1 MNAADR
7 VVDPLFSLLSEVRD
21 IVDERVRPGVAP
33 TWAVARGWH
42 EFLLGLDESV
52 LRRAEREG
60 PAAVL
65 AEAPDAPAGLRELGG
80 QVAELIR
87 PYAAPAVPVPV
98 HLPAVDRVGRRKVR
112 QLTVLIDLLAPLLG
126 QARRVVDVGSGR
138 GHLARLCGEAWEREV
153 LGLERDPARVAVARA
168 LARPTGERH
177 EVRDLFRE
185 GLALEAHD
193 LALGLHACGEL
204 GELILR
210 AAVDAGAG
218 VALISCCF
226 QKIRGPTRP
235 PLSRAAGR
243 FGLVFRRPVL
253 ALANMTHRESTAEG
267 TLDEVLASR
276 EVRLALELLLTA
288 RGLDPR
294 RDKIMLAT
302 GRGLSYHGLPR
313 LAAAAFSRRGLAP
326 PTRAELD
333 DAGERA
339 RIEFARIRRFSQP
352 RTCWPVCWSSPWSGT
367 ARRSCASTAT
377 RPGWWWLS
385 TRRPRRATCS

>member
-126 QARRVVDVGSGR
+126 QARRVVAVGSGR

-302 GRGLSYHGLPR
+302 GRGLSYHGLPG
-313 LAAAAFSRRGLAP
+313 SRPRPSPVAGSPRRPVRSWTTPGSGRGSSS
-326 PTRAELD
+326 RAS
-333 DAGERA
+333 GGSPSRA
-339 RIEFARIRRFSQP
+339 
-352 RTCWPVCWSSPWSGT
+352 TCWPVCWSSPWSGT